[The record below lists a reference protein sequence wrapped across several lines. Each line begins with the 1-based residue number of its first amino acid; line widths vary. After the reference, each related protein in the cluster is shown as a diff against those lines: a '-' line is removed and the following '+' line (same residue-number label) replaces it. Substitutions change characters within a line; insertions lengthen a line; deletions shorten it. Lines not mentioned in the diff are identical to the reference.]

1 MRNIAR
7 SLIVRFGMS
16 ELFPNYAPTDND
28 GQNMYSEETATKI
41 DKEIM
46 RVIEECTVLTR
57 QTVRLYKDKIS
68 ALAEAVLKK
77 ESLNHQEIKAILGER
92 PFEIKENYREFL
104 ENVEDAKRA
113 DMLI

>member
-1 MRNIAR
+1 
-7 SLIVRFGMS
+7 
-16 ELFPNYAPTDND
+16 
-28 GQNMYSEETATKI
+28 MYSEETATKI